1 LWDRWRERL
10 QAEGEDK
17 MNHLLR
23 TSLRATIPV
32 LAVLAMI
39 AVTMT
44 LAVAAP
50 GALPGLQ
57 EESSPAVPARSVLYI
72 YRYDTAKAGEFEG
85 LLEAGGLFSVT
96 TTGIGAIPTDVRV
109 FDLFIVADDTGSLD
123 AWGSP
128 PAASDVISRLVAA
141 QRPIIGLGEGG
152 YAFFGKISSPIGW
165 PHGWHG
171 PQTSIYVSETLGTYF
186 SSPNPLAAVFP
197 GTSPLYVAPV
207 NEVGIYKLAV
217 PASTQLIGWEPRVV
231 NQKPDPDHA
240 PLGIDGC
247 YHLWGFSDGPSTMNE
262 VGKELFVN
270 AATYM
275 SVFQC
280 PVPPT
285 TKPPCLE
292 IVKSSVPPSGSSV
305 APGGSITYTLTYTVG
320 ASQCAGF
327 QQSLLVDQ
335 VPANTLFV
343 PGSAGAGKTPNF
355 EGALVWDLGFLTPT
369 SSGSK
374 TFKTSVLDTVCN
386 GPQFI
391 TNTAQM
397 RTPLGTYD
405 SNVTSHKVTCPPIAL
420 PNQEPPYA
428 EREIQVYPYPLVKGT
443 ATKLSVLVDNN
454 SSASQTLT
462 VTFQTSPSQFGIG
475 LDFIDLPVTGNPRVV
490 TLPPH
495 STIELQVNW
504 RPDVSGITCIQVKIE
519 GAGFA
524 PIYTLRNLD
533 VTEDLKAGMPDILTF
548 KVGNPTAASANITLV
563 VDNTCPGW
571 TATVSPTVLVGV
583 GPNPTDFRTAELSV
597 TPPSPAILGTGCHID
612 VQGWI
617 GAKLIGGIRKL
628 DVPPVHLTPSN
639 PPWLEQEIST
649 IPAVPVSGTVNQAC
663 VELQN
668 PLAVSRVVTVTF
680 SEADFGAGVGFT
692 PFTTQV
698 FTLPPNTIARYC
710 VAWTPLPGGTRHRC
724 LLVTLRQ
731 PGFLDQRSQL
741 NVDIAPLP
749 PGAPPV
755 GWAVPFWVGNPLAY
769 TSTITL
775 GGKLI
780 GLSGWTPAFTPALP
794 LVLGPGAR
802 RLFTVTL
809 APALMAQGAS
819 AVAAGPGTFGDVVRL
834 DVTLSLD
841 GEPFGGLSIDLAPL
855 RVFLPLVLR
864 SN

>member
-1 LWDRWRERL
+1 
-10 QAEGEDK
+10 
-17 MNHLLR
+17 MNHLFR
-23 TSLRATIPV
+23 TSLRATLAV
-32 LAVLAMI
+32 LAVLTLI

-44 LAVAAP
+44 LALAAP
-50 GALPGLQ
+50 GALTGQQ
-57 EESSPAVPARSVLYI
+57 EDSSPAVPARSVLYI

-109 FDLFIVADDTGSLD
+109 FDMFIVADDTGSLD

-128 PAASDVISRLVAA
+128 PAATGVITRLVET
-141 QRPIIGLGEGG
+141 RKPIIGLGEGG

-186 SSPNPLAAVFP
+186 SYPNDLATGHVP
-197 GTSPLYVAPV
+197 GTIPLYIEPV

-231 NQKPDPDHA
+231 NQMPDPDHA

-247 YHLWGFSDGPSTMNE
+247 YHLWGFSDGPSAMTGD
-262 VGKELFVN
+262 GKDLLVN
-270 AATYM
+270 AVDYM
-275 SVFQC
+275 SRFQC
-280 PVPPT
+280 PPPPQP
-285 TKPPCLE
+285 KPDCLE
-292 IVKSSVPPSGSSV
+292 IAKVSSPPSGGSV
-305 APGGSITYTLTYTVG
+305 VPGDSIRYTLTFT
-320 ASQCAGF
+320 AAKSADCPWSQPA
-327 QQSLLVDQ
+327 LLVDQ

-343 PGSAGAGKTPNF
+343 PGSASDGKTPNF
-355 EGALVWDLGFLTPT
+355 EGALVWDVGVPPP
-369 SSGSK
+369 GVRVSK
-374 TFKTSVLDTVCN
+374 VFTATVLDTVCN
-386 GPQFI
+386 GPQYI
-391 TNTAQM
+391 TNTALM
-397 RTPLGTYD
+397 KTELGTYD
-405 SNVTSHKVTCPPIAL
+405 SNVTSHKVTCPPITL
-420 PNQEPPYA
+420 PNQDPPYA
-428 EREIQVYPYPLVKGT
+428 EREIQVYPYPLVAARPT
-443 ATKLSVLVDNN
+443 RLSVMVDNN
-454 SSASQTLT
+454 GATSQTIT
-462 VTFQTSPSQFGIG
+462 VTFQTSLAPDYFGIG
-475 LDFIDLPVTGNPRVV
+475 LAFNDLPVAGNPRVV
-490 TLPPH
+490 TIGPHGSAEVQVTWTPP
-495 STIELQVNW
+495 
-504 RPDVSGITCIQVKIE
+504 VSGIHCIQVKIE

-524 PIYTLRNLD
+524 PIYTLSNLD
-533 VTEDLKAGMPDILTF
+533 VTENLRLGETDVLTF
-548 KVGNPTAASANITLV
+548 AVANPTGATADIVLM

-571 TATVSPTVLVGV
+571 TATVSPTLLATVDPKSL
-583 GPNPTDFRTAELSV
+583 DIRTAELRV
-597 TPPSPAILGTGCHID
+597 TPPNPGVLGTGCHID

-649 IPAVPVSGTVNQAC
+649 IPTVPVSGAVNQVC

-680 SEADFGAGVGFT
+680 SEADFGAGIGFT
-692 PFTTQV
+692 PFATQA

-710 VAWTPLPGGTRHRC
+710 VAWTPLSGGTRHRC
-724 LLVTLRQ
+724 LLVTLHQ
-731 PGFLDQRSQL
+731 PGFLDQRSQHNL
-741 NVDIAPLP
+741 DLAPLP
-749 PGAPPV
+749 PGQPPV
-755 GWAVPFWVGNPLAY
+755 GWAVPIQIGNPLAY

-775 GGKLI
+775 DGKLI
-780 GLSGWTPAFTPALP
+780 GLGGWTPAFTPMLP

-819 AVAAGPGTFGDVVRL
+819 AVAAGPATFGDVVRL

-841 GEPFGGLSIDLAPL
+841 GEPYSGLSIDLAPL